1 MPRATENAANAT
13 ATEPNRGSFASREI
27 DSAPWKPVSHR
38 LVIAELTALF
48 MAVDYR
54 VAGPQG
60 RIVALIT
67 AAAMN
72 LFSYWNAD
80 RIVLSV

>member
-1 MPRATENAANAT
+1 
-13 ATEPNRGSFASREI
+13 
-27 DSAPWKPVSHR
+27 
-38 LVIAELTALF
+38 VIAELTALF

-80 RIVLSV
+80 RIVLSI